1 MHENPRISSRQN
13 TKLKPG
19 MVFTIEPAI
28 YLPNKF
34 GIRIEDMGLVTQK
47 GLDLLSGALHK

>member
-1 MHENPRISSRQN
+1 
-13 TKLKPG
+13 

-34 GIRIEDMGLVTQK
+34 GIRKEDTVVMKNNEAIIL
-47 GLDLLSGALHK
+47 